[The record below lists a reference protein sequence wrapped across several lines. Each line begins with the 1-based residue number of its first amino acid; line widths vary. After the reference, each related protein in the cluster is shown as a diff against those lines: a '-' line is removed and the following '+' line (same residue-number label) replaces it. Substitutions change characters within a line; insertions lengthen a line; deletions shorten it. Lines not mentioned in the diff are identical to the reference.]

1 MKKAFDKLSDR
12 ERQVLAA
19 LIDHYVK
26 SAQPVG
32 SRVLANRY
40 KLGVSPATIR
50 NTLQD
55 LEELGLVTQ
64 PHTSAGRIPTDLG
77 YRIYVD
83 LLLKPEQLSLGERQ
97 KIDEEITSAFTPIDQ
112 ILEQTSRILAEVS
125 SQLGVSTSPEFDR
138 AVLTKMEMLPVAERK
153 LLVVIAVRSGLVK
166 TILMEVDSEISSSMV
181 AETSRL
187 LNEKLVGL
195 TLGDIKRTIS
205 DRFKDVR
212 LGDPRL
218 LRVFTES
225 VNALST
231 EVEGDSLH
239 VGGTPNILRQPEFRD
254 REILDQLLGVLESHG
269 IVSVPE
275 RRRSRDYRQRGQR
288 GQFRDVQHGYI
299 DLQRWP
305 IQRDYRCDRT
315 NPDEIFKTRFYC
327 RLHGKASFEA
337 VVRIGEMHGKQRS
350 KRSERT
356 RIERIRLGQQR
367 RSRS

>member
-1 MKKAFDKLSDR
+1 MKKAFDKLSER

-32 SRVLANRY
+32 SRVLANQY
-40 KLGVSPATIR
+40 NLGVSPATIR

-77 YRIYVD
+77 YRVYVD

-97 KIDEEITSAFTPIDQ
+97 KIDEEITSAYTPIDQ

-138 AVLTKMEMLPVAERK
+138 AILTKMEMIPVAERK
-153 LLVVIAVRSGLVK
+153 LLVVIAVRSGFVK
-166 TILMEVDSEISSSMV
+166 TILMEVDSDLSSSMV

-195 TLGDIKRTIS
+195 SLGEIKRTVS

-231 EVEGDSLH
+231 EVEWGRLH
-239 VGGTPNILRQPEFRD
+239 VGGAPNILRQPEFRD
-254 REILDQLLGVLESHG
+254 REIFDQLLGVLESKRPLADM
-269 IVSVPE
+269 VSAASLKDGV
-275 RRRSRDYRQRGQR
+275 
-288 GQFRDVQHGYI
+288 VVTI
-299 DLQRWP
+299 
-305 IQRDYRCDRT
+305 
-315 NPDEIFKTRFYC
+315 
-327 RLHGKASFEA
+327 GKEANIGNFEMCSMVTSTYSA
-337 VVRIGEMHGKQRS
+337 GRS
-350 KRSERT
+350 KGTIGVIGPTRMKYSKLVSIVDYTAKLLSKLLSE
-356 RIERIRLGQQR
+356 
-367 RSRS
+367 

>member
-83 LLLKPEQLSLGERQ
+83 LMLKPEQLSAGEKQ
-97 KIDEEITSAFTPIDQ
+97 KIDDEITSAFTPIDQ

-138 AVLTKMEMLPVAERK
+138 AVLTKMEMIPVAERK

-166 TILMEVDSEISSSMV
+166 TILMEVDSDLSSSMV
-181 AETSRL
+181 VETSGL

-195 TLGDIKRTIS
+195 TLGEIRRTIS

-225 VNALST
+225 VNALSV
-231 EVEGDSLH
+231 EGEGDSLH
-239 VGGTPNILRQPEFRD
+239 VGGTPNMLRQPEFRD
-254 REILDQLLGVLESHG
+254 REILDQLLGVLESKQPLADM
-269 IVSVPE
+269 VSSASLKDGV
-275 RRRSRDYRQRGQR
+275 
-288 GQFRDVQHGYI
+288 VVTI
-299 DLQRWP
+299 
-305 IQRDYRCDRT
+305 
-315 NPDEIFKTRFYC
+315 
-327 RLHGKASFEA
+327 GKEANIGNFEMCSMVTSTYSA
-337 VVRIGEMHGKQRS
+337 GRS
-350 KRSERT
+350 KGTIGVIGPTRMKYSKLVSIVDYTAKLLSKLLSE
-356 RIERIRLGQQR
+356 
-367 RSRS
+367 

>member
-19 LIDHYVK
+19 LIDRYVK

-77 YRIYVD
+77 YRVYVD
-83 LLLKPEQLSLGERQ
+83 LLLKPEQLSIGEKQ
-97 KIDEEITSAFTPIDQ
+97 KIDDEITSAFTPLDQ

-138 AVLTKMEMLPVAERK
+138 AVLTKMEMIPVAERK
-153 LLVVIAVRSGLVK
+153 LLIVIAVRSGLVK
-166 TILMEVDSEISSSMV
+166 TILMEVDSDVSSSMV

-195 TLGDIKRTIS
+195 TLGEIERTIS
-205 DRFKDVR
+205 ERFKDVR

-225 VNALST
+225 VSALSN
-231 EVEGDSLH
+231 EAEGDSLH

-254 REILDQLLGVLESHG
+254 RETLDQLLGVLESKQPLADM
-269 IVSVPE
+269 VSSASLKDGV
-275 RRRSRDYRQRGQR
+275 
-288 GQFRDVQHGYI
+288 VVTI
-299 DLQRWP
+299 
-305 IQRDYRCDRT
+305 
-315 NPDEIFKTRFYC
+315 
-327 RLHGKASFEA
+327 GKEANVGNFEMCSMVTSTYSA
-337 VVRIGEMHGKQRS
+337 GRS
-350 KRSERT
+350 KGTVGVIGPT
-356 RIERIRLGQQR
+356 RMEYSKLVSIVDYTAKLL
-367 RSRS
+367 SKLLSD

>member
-19 LIDHYVK
+19 LIDRYVK

-40 KLGVSPATIR
+40 KLGVSSATIR

-83 LLLKPEQLSLGERQ
+83 LLLKPEQLSIGEKQ
-97 KIDEEITSAFTPIDQ
+97 KIDDEITSAFTPIDQ

-153 LLVVIAVRSGLVK
+153 LLIVIAVRSGFVK
-166 TILMEVDSEISSSMV
+166 TILMEVDSDVSSSMV

-195 TLGDIKRTIS
+195 TLGEIERTIS
-205 DRFKDVR
+205 ERFKDVR

-225 VNALST
+225 VNALSN
-231 EVEGDSLH
+231 EAEGDSLH

-254 REILDQLLGVLESHG
+254 RETLDQLLGVLESKQPLADM
-269 IVSVPE
+269 VSSASLKDGV
-275 RRRSRDYRQRGQR
+275 
-288 GQFRDVQHGYI
+288 VVTI
-299 DLQRWP
+299 
-305 IQRDYRCDRT
+305 
-315 NPDEIFKTRFYC
+315 
-327 RLHGKASFEA
+327 GKEANVGNFEMCSMVTSTYSA
-337 VVRIGEMHGKQRS
+337 GRS
-350 KRSERT
+350 KGTVGVIGPTRMEYSKLVSIVDYTAKLLSKLLSE
-356 RIERIRLGQQR
+356 
-367 RSRS
+367 

>member
-12 ERQVLAA
+12 ERHVLAA

-83 LLLKPEQLSLGERQ
+83 LLLKPEQLSLGEKQ
-97 KIDEEITSAFTPIDQ
+97 KIDEEIASAFTPIDQ

-166 TILMEVDSEISSSMV
+166 TILMEVDSDLSSSMV

-195 TLGDIKRTIS
+195 TLGEIKRTIS

-231 EVEGDSLH
+231 EVEGEGLH
-239 VGGTPNILRQPEFRD
+239 VGGAPNILRQPEFRD
-254 REILDQLLGVLESHG
+254 REILDQLLGVLESKRPLADM
-269 IVSVPE
+269 VSSASLKDGV
-275 RRRSRDYRQRGQR
+275 
-288 GQFRDVQHGYI
+288 VVTI
-299 DLQRWP
+299 
-305 IQRDYRCDRT
+305 
-315 NPDEIFKTRFYC
+315 
-327 RLHGKASFEA
+327 GKEANVGNFEMCSMVTSTYSA
-337 VVRIGEMHGKQRS
+337 GRS
-350 KRSERT
+350 KGTIGVIGPT
-356 RIERIRLGQQR
+356 RMKYSKLVSIVDYTAKLL
-367 RSRS
+367 SKLLSD

>member
-254 REILDQLLGVLESHG
+254 REILDQLLGVLESKRP
-269 IVSVPE
+269 IADMVSSASLKDGV
-275 RRRSRDYRQRGQR
+275 
-288 GQFRDVQHGYI
+288 VVTI
-299 DLQRWP
+299 
-305 IQRDYRCDRT
+305 
-315 NPDEIFKTRFYC
+315 
-327 RLHGKASFEA
+327 GKEANVGNFEMCSMVTSTYSA
-337 VVRIGEMHGKQRS
+337 GRS
-350 KRSERT
+350 KGTIGVIGPTRMKYSKLVSIVDYTAKLLSKLLSE
-356 RIERIRLGQQR
+356 
-367 RSRS
+367 

>member
-77 YRIYVD
+77 YRLYVD
-83 LLLKPEQLSLGERQ
+83 LLLKPEQLSFGEKQ
-97 KIDEEITSAFTPIDQ
+97 KIDDEITSAFTPIDQ

-138 AVLTKMEMLPVAERK
+138 AVLTKMEMIPVAERK

-166 TILMEVDSEISSSMV
+166 TVLMEVDSDLSSSMV
-181 AETSRL
+181 ADTSRL

-195 TLGDIKRTIS
+195 TLGEIRRTIS

-225 VNALST
+225 VNALSV
-231 EVEGDSLH
+231 EGEGDSLH
-239 VGGTPNILRQPEFRD
+239 VGGTPNMLRQPEFRD
-254 REILDQLLGVLESHG
+254 REILDQLLGVLESKQPLADM
-269 IVSVPE
+269 VSSASLKDGV
-275 RRRSRDYRQRGQR
+275 
-288 GQFRDVQHGYI
+288 VVTI
-299 DLQRWP
+299 
-305 IQRDYRCDRT
+305 
-315 NPDEIFKTRFYC
+315 
-327 RLHGKASFEA
+327 GKEANIGNFEMCSMVTSTYSA
-337 VVRIGEMHGKQRS
+337 GRS
-350 KRSERT
+350 KGTIGVIGPTRMKYSKLVSIVDYTAKLLSKLLSE
-356 RIERIRLGQQR
+356 
-367 RSRS
+367 